1 MGTTAVSEPEAFLNR
16 WSRRKAAARQEERQE
31 AAAESRPDQPPAPAA
46 PGEGREE
53 PPDEETKRQWIA
65 ELEAV
70 EIEKLTYDDDFS
82 RFMKSWVPAALR
94 QKALRKLWTTNP
106 ALACLDGLDDYCG
119 DFTDA
124 ATVVPNVGSS
134 WIPGKGYGWLDELA
148 KTGQPAGEEEP
159 STATAADAAEPDH
172 GEPEGQKAR
181 PGEASDPPDEP
192 KAT

>member
-1 MGTTAVSEPEAFLNR
+1 MSDPEAFLSR
-16 WSRRKAAARQEERQE
+16 WSRRKAAAREEERQV
-31 AAAESRPDQPPAPAA
+31 AADSRPDQPPAPAVLSEA
-46 PGEGREE
+46 REA
-53 PPDEETKRQWIA
+53 PPDEETKRRWVA

-70 EIEKLTYDDDFS
+70 DIDKLTYDDDFS

-134 WIPGKGYGWLDELA
+134 WLPGKGYGWLDELA
-148 KTGQPAGEEEP
+148 TAGQPQGEAE
-159 STATAADAAEPDH
+159 TAAATAADAAEPDRR
-172 GEPEGQKAR
+172 EPDGHKAE
-181 PGEASDPPDEP
+181 PGEASDPSAAPQ
-192 KAT
+192 AT